1 MKTLRFVFALM
12 LVFAAAGFAADID
25 GKWVSERKMTGQDGT
40 ERTVTTTFEFKADGN
55 KLTGTATQ
63 PGRPGGDPP
72 PPVAIQDGKIDGNKI
87 SFTVVRTTQRGEMK
101 STYSATV
108 EGKTL
113 KGTMTMMDRDMPF
126 EAKKQ

>member
-25 GKWVSERKMTGQDGT
+25 GKWVSERKMTGPDGT
-40 ERTVTTTFEFKADGN
+40 ERTIVTTFEFKAEGAT
-55 KLTGTATQ
+55 LTGTVTQ
-63 PGRPGGDPP
+63 PGRPGSEPTP
-72 PPVAIQDGKIDGNKI
+72 TKISDGKIDGNKI

-101 STYSATV
+101 STYSATLQ
-108 EGKTL
+108 GTTL
-113 KGTMTMMDRDMPF
+113 KGTMTMMDREMPF